1 MADRAAPQQVS
12 ALPVGQAAARAIM
25 ELQRVVQQGHR
36 DRGLLAATT
45 SVLTHTHQ
53 AVEAAHLRLAQMA
66 RVLRLAR
73 AAQGLHH
80 QSPDHL

>member
-1 MADRAAPQQVS
+1 MVQVAQALPEGQGAALVIAAVQQVV
-12 ALPVGQAAARAIM
+12 AQ
-25 ELQRVVQQGHR
+25 EHQ
-36 DRGLLAATT
+36 DKDLLAAIT
-45 SVLTHTHQ
+45 SALLHTHP
-53 AVEAAHLRLAQMA
+53 AGAAAHLRLAQMA